1 LLRILIVDDH
11 EIVRRGV
18 RSTLRAE
25 RNWHVCGEAVDGR
38 DAIQKAQE
46 LQPDVI
52 TMDISMPQMNGL
64 DACREIRRALPST
77 KILMLT
83 QYDIPEMMQQAANA
97 GANGYVVKSAIA
109 TELVAALQRLQKEDS
124 SASTAGESLD
134 SDLQEILQRNRLF
147 ERALRETGKR
157 LRLAQQVARV
167 GTFEFDV
174 RTGVNL
180 WTPELESLYGLR
192 PSTFS
197 STFSAWE
204 NLIHPEDRYAT
215 IRAFDMAT
223 ETGAFEGEWRVIW
236 PDGSVHWLL
245 GRAWLFRDEEGN
257 PERWVGANIDISDR
271 KRSEE
276 QAEKLARLL
285 DISFDAIF
293 LRDAQDRVRYW
304 NRAAQE
310 LYGWSAEEAE
320 GKVTHS
326 LLKTVF
332 PERLDSIFAVLRKE
346 QRWEGE
352 LRHTAKDGRSVRVRS
367 RWGLVRDWESGQQ
380 WVMETNT
387 HIVNGA
393 TATMQNIA
401 AEESNGAT
409 GWTEEPRVSVSLKEE
424 LPK

>member
-1 LLRILIVDDH
+1 MLRILIVDDH